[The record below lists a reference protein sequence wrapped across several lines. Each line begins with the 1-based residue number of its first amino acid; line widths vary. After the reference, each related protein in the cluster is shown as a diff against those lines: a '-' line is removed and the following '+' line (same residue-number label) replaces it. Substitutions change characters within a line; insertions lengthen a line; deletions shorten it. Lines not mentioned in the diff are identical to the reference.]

1 MAAPARLQIDRR
13 RGEPALRC
21 RGPSANSAHDRGRGR
36 LDRLRGASVCL
47 APRHDLLAREQ
58 RCVQRQPGAAR
69 SCGTLAAAARLSGRG
84 PVVEIGGLRRLVH
97 EHDRSRD
104 VRSNTTLSSRSIK
117 STSASPGCCRWQT
130 LRALPCCRIPPATRG
145 TESPSATGEP
155 RRSVAVPVD
164 QGWRQPDRA
173 AGRNAPRGVCT
184 RRGLSLASTPNCCA
198 TQRIQRTGT
207 RSPAPD
213 GQMSHIRTRQTTD
226 RYGMRP
232 TSSSACW
239 NVGRLTHSISG
250 WVIAPSARNWI
261 ESEHIWSPAEHT
273 PSAG

>member
-47 APRHDLLAREQ
+47 APRHDLLARVQ

-104 VRSNTTLSSRSIK
+104 VRSNTTLSSTSIK
-117 STSASPGCCRWQT
+117 STSASPGCCRWQR

-184 RRGLSLASTPNCCA
+184 RGVCRWA
-198 TQRIQRTGT
+198 QRQAAAQPSESSAPVHGRLPRTG
-207 RSPAPD
+207 RC
-213 GQMSHIRTRQTTD
+213 HISVR
-226 RYGMRP
+226 
-232 TSSSACW
+232 AK
-239 NVGRLTHSISG
+239 RLT
-250 WVIAPSARNWI
+250 ARACARRARR
-261 ESEHIWSPAEHT
+261 PAGT
-273 PSAG
+273 SAG